1 MLLYAHGD
9 GLKAQKDA
17 TFELTF
23 AGNLGQELYTNTSH
37 PLRVDVGLVGMSV
50 EKSRALE
57 VISFI
62 DVGCCCLWVLVCLW
76 MVKQITTIQEEV
88 DDKTTTISDYSVQ
101 VTNPPADVTENE
113 LEVRRGPPA
122 SPPSLPHPPIP
133 RGRSPADDGGGAC
146 ARRSTSRS
154 TGTWWT
160 PCWAWKTPS

>member
-1 MLLYAHGD
+1 
-9 GLKAQKDA
+9 
-17 TFELTF
+17 
-23 AGNLGQELYTNTSH
+23 
-37 PLRVDVGLVGMSV
+37 MSV

-122 SPPSLPHPPIP
+122 IPPCPTPPSPGVAAPLTTAAGH
-133 RGRSPADDGGGAC
+133 
-146 ARRSTSRS
+146 ARA
-154 TGTWWT
+154 GVL
-160 PCWAWKTPS
+160 